1 MLITQAEFARL
12 AGVSRSAVK
21 QAINNSLITAVV
33 EQGGKTLISKNEGL
47 QQYQA
52 NSRRQR
58 KPKPAATAPAAVA
71 HETGL
76 ELLSW
81 GQAPA
86 KIDPPPAQPT
96 TAATGNTLP
105 TDEQLLA
112 LVQSLPEDQVP
123 DLIDSQRRKEH
134 YLAERAKVAALRE
147 REEVGPIREMEREA
161 FALAKSVREGMLSII
176 PRISADLAALGDPF
190 EVEQLL
196 EAEVIT
202 ALRVL
207 ADG

>member
-1 MLITQAEFARL
+1 MPLVTQSEYAKLRGCSEAAVSTARKKRIKAAEVIQAGKVLIDSEKADDLWAR
-12 AGVSRSAVK
+12 
-21 QAINNSLITAVV
+21 
-33 EQGGKTLISKNEGL
+33 
-47 QQYQA
+47 
-52 NSRRQR
+52 NSRPRR
-58 KPKPAATAPAAVA
+58 GGNLPKTPPPPRAEP
-71 HETGL
+71 
-76 ELLSW
+76 
-81 GQAPA
+81 
-86 KIDPPPAQPT
+86 PPPAS
-96 TAATGNTLP
+96 LP

-112 LVQSLPEDQVP
+112 LVQGLPEDQVP

-161 FALAKSVREGMLSII
+161 FAQAKSVREGMLSII
-176 PRISADLAALGDPF
+176 PRISADLAALSDRF

-196 EAEVIT
+196 EVEVIT

>member
-1 MLITQAEFARL
+1 VPELLKPAEFA
-12 AGVSRSAVK
+12 AIKGVSKPTVHEAMKARIAG
-21 QAINNSLITAVV
+21 AIVEVDGRRLLDRDLALELWDRNTRRNNNT
-33 EQGGKTLISKNEGL
+33 K
-47 QQYQA
+47 
-52 NSRRQR
+52 
-58 KPKPAATAPAAVA
+58 
-71 HETGL
+71 TGL
-76 ELLSW
+76 PADRKAAERKVR
-81 GQAPA
+81 QAKAEP
-86 KIDPPPAQPT
+86 PPPA
-96 TAATGNTLP
+96 TLP

-112 LVQSLPEDQVP
+112 LVQGLPEDQVP

-147 REEVGPIREMEREA
+147 REEVGSIREMEREA

-176 PRISADLAALGDPF
+176 PRISADLAALGDAF

-196 EAEVIT
+196 EAEMIT

>member
-1 MLITQAEFARL
+1 MPLVTQSEYAKLRGCSDAAVSVARKKRIKAAE
-12 AGVSRSAVK
+12 V
-21 QAINNSLITAVV
+21 I
-33 EQGGKTLISKNEGL
+33 QGGKVLIDSEKADDL
-47 QQYQA
+47 WA
-52 NSRRQR
+52 RNSRPRR
-58 KPKPAATAPAAVA
+58 GGNLPKTPPPPRAEP
-71 HETGL
+71 
-76 ELLSW
+76 
-81 GQAPA
+81 
-86 KIDPPPAQPT
+86 PPPA
-96 TAATGNTLP
+96 NLP

-112 LVQSLPEDQVP
+112 LVQGLPEDQVP

-176 PRISADLAALGDPF
+176 PRISADLAALGDAF

>member
-1 MLITQAEFARL
+1 MPLVTQSEYAKLRGCSEAAVSTARKKRIKAAE
-12 AGVSRSAVK
+12 V
-21 QAINNSLITAVV
+21 I
-33 EQGGKTLISKNEGL
+33 QGGKVLIDSEMADDL
-47 QQYQA
+47 WA
-52 NSRRQR
+52 RNSRPRR
-58 KPKPAATAPAAVA
+58 GGNLPKTPSPTRAEPP
-71 HETGL
+71 
-76 ELLSW
+76 S
-81 GQAPA
+81 PA
-86 KIDPPPAQPT
+86 K
-96 TAATGNTLP
+96 LP

-112 LVQSLPEDQVP
+112 LVQGLPEDQVP

-176 PRISADLAALGDPF
+176 PRISADLAALGDAF

>member
-1 MLITQAEFARL
+1 MPLVTQSEYAKLRGCSEAAVSTARKKRIKAAEVIQAGKVLIDSEKADDLWAR
-12 AGVSRSAVK
+12 
-21 QAINNSLITAVV
+21 
-33 EQGGKTLISKNEGL
+33 
-47 QQYQA
+47 
-52 NSRRQR
+52 NSRPRR
-58 KPKPAATAPAAVA
+58 GGNLPKTPPLAS
-71 HETGL
+71 
-76 ELLSW
+76 LS
-81 GQAPA
+81 
-86 KIDPPPAQPT
+86 
-96 TAATGNTLP
+96 

-112 LVQSLPEDQVP
+112 LVQGLPEDQVP

-176 PRISADLAALGDPF
+176 PRISADLAALGDAF

>member
-1 MLITQAEFARL
+1 MPLVTQSEYAKLRGCSEAAVSTARKKRIKAAE
-12 AGVSRSAVK
+12 V
-21 QAINNSLITAVV
+21 I
-33 EQGGKTLISKNEGL
+33 QGGKVLIDSEKADDL
-47 QQYQA
+47 WA
-52 NSRRQR
+52 RNSRPRR
-58 KPKPAATAPAAVA
+58 GGNLPKAP
-71 HETGL
+71 
-76 ELLSW
+76 
-81 GQAPA
+81 QPA
-86 KIDPPPAQPT
+86 KAKPPPPAS
-96 TAATGNTLP
+96 LP
-105 TDEQLLA
+105 TDEQLLT
-112 LVQSLPEDQVP
+112 LVQGLPEDQVP

-134 YLAERAKVAALRE
+134 YLAERAKIAALRE

-176 PRISADLAALGDPF
+176 PRISADLAALGDAF

>member
-1 MLITQAEFARL
+1 MPLVTQSEYAKLRGCSEAAVSTARKKRIKAAEVIQDGKVLID
-12 AGVSRSAVK
+12 S
-21 QAINNSLITAVV
+21 
-33 EQGGKTLISKNEGL
+33 GKADDLWTR
-47 QQYQA
+47 
-52 NSRRQR
+52 NSRPRR
-58 KPKPAATAPAAVA
+58 GGNLPKT
-71 HETGL
+71 
-76 ELLSW
+76 
-81 GQAPA
+81 
-86 KIDPPPAQPT
+86 PPPLTAEPPPT
-96 TAATGNTLP
+96 SLP

-112 LVQSLPEDQVP
+112 LVQGLPEDQVP

-176 PRISADLAALGDPF
+176 PRISADLAALGDAF

>member
-1 MLITQAEFARL
+1 MPLVTQSEYAKLRGCSEAAVSTARKKRIKAAE
-12 AGVSRSAVK
+12 V
-21 QAINNSLITAVV
+21 I
-33 EQGGKTLISKNEGL
+33 QGGKVLIDSEKADDL
-47 QQYQA
+47 WA
-52 NSRRQR
+52 RNSRPRR
-58 KPKPAATAPAAVA
+58 GGNLPKVP
-71 HETGL
+71 
-76 ELLSW
+76 
-81 GQAPA
+81 QPA
-86 KIDPPPAQPT
+86 KAKPPPPAS
-96 TAATGNTLP
+96 LP

-112 LVQSLPEDQVP
+112 LVQGLPEDQVP

-176 PRISADLAALGDPF
+176 PRISADLAALGDAF

>member
-1 MLITQAEFARL
+1 MPLVTQAEYAKLRGCSEAAVSIARKKRIKAAEVIQ
-12 AGVSRSAVK
+12 AGK
-21 QAINNSLITAVV
+21 LLIDSDKADD
-33 EQGGKTLISKNEGL
+33 LW
-47 QQYQA
+47 A
-52 NSRRQR
+52 RNSRPRRGGNMPKSAQDA
-58 KPKPAATAPAAVA
+58 KPKP
-71 HETGL
+71 
-76 ELLSW
+76 
-81 GQAPA
+81 
-86 KIDPPPAQPT
+86 PPAS
-96 TAATGNTLP
+96 LP

-112 LVQSLPEDQVP
+112 LVQGLPEDQVP

-147 REEVGPIREMEREA
+147 REEVGSISQMEREA

-176 PRISADLAALGDPF
+176 PRISADLAALGDAF

>member
-1 MLITQAEFARL
+1 MPLVTQSEYAKLRGCSEAAVSTARKKRIKAAE
-12 AGVSRSAVK
+12 V
-21 QAINNSLITAVV
+21 I
-33 EQGGKTLISKNEGL
+33 QGGKVLIDSEKADDL
-47 QQYQA
+47 WA
-52 NSRRQR
+52 RNSRPRR
-58 KPKPAATAPAAVA
+58 GGNLPKATQPTKAEP
-71 HETGL
+71 
-76 ELLSW
+76 
-81 GQAPA
+81 
-86 KIDPPPAQPT
+86 PPPAS
-96 TAATGNTLP
+96 LP

-112 LVQSLPEDQVP
+112 LVQGLPEDQVP

>member
-1 MLITQAEFARL
+1 MPLVTQSEYAKLRGCSEAAVSTARKKRIKAAEVIQSGKVLIDSEKADDLWAR
-12 AGVSRSAVK
+12 
-21 QAINNSLITAVV
+21 
-33 EQGGKTLISKNEGL
+33 
-47 QQYQA
+47 
-52 NSRRQR
+52 NSRPRR
-58 KPKPAATAPAAVA
+58 GGNLPKSP
-71 HETGL
+71 
-76 ELLSW
+76 
-81 GQAPA
+81 QPA
-86 KIDPPPAQPT
+86 KAEPPPPAS
-96 TAATGNTLP
+96 LP

-112 LVQSLPEDQVP
+112 LVQGLPEDQVP

-176 PRISADLAALGDPF
+176 PRISADLAALGDAF

>member
-1 MLITQAEFARL
+1 MPLVTQSEYAKLRGCSDAAVSAARKKRIKAAE
-12 AGVSRSAVK
+12 V
-21 QAINNSLITAVV
+21 I
-33 EQGGKTLISKNEGL
+33 QGGKVLIDSEKADDL
-47 QQYQA
+47 WA
-52 NSRRQR
+52 RNSRPRR
-58 KPKPAATAPAAVA
+58 GGNLPKTPSPPRAEP
-71 HETGL
+71 
-76 ELLSW
+76 
-81 GQAPA
+81 
-86 KIDPPPAQPT
+86 PPPAS
-96 TAATGNTLP
+96 LP

-112 LVQSLPEDQVP
+112 LVQGLPEDQVP

-176 PRISADLAALGDPF
+176 PRISADLAALGDAF

>member
-1 MLITQAEFARL
+1 MPLVTQSEYAKLRGCSDAAVSVARKKRIKAAE
-12 AGVSRSAVK
+12 V
-21 QAINNSLITAVV
+21 I
-33 EQGGKTLISKNEGL
+33 QGGKVLIDSERADDL
-47 QQYQA
+47 WA
-52 NSRRQR
+52 RNSRPRR
-58 KPKPAATAPAAVA
+58 GGNPPKSPPRA
-71 HETGL
+71 
-76 ELLSW
+76 
-81 GQAPA
+81 Q
-86 KIDPPPAQPT
+86 PPPA
-96 TAATGNTLP
+96 TLP

-112 LVQSLPEDQVP
+112 LVRGLPEDQVP

-176 PRISADLAALGDPF
+176 PRISADLAALGDAF

>member
-1 MLITQAEFARL
+1 MPLVTQSEYAKLRGCSEAAVSTARKKRIKAAEVIQAGKVLIDSEKADDLWARNSRPRRGGNPPKTPSPPRSEPPRL
-12 AGVSRSAVK
+12 AS
-21 QAINNSLITAVV
+21 
-33 EQGGKTLISKNEGL
+33 
-47 QQYQA
+47 
-52 NSRRQR
+52 
-58 KPKPAATAPAAVA
+58 
-71 HETGL
+71 
-76 ELLSW
+76 
-81 GQAPA
+81 
-86 KIDPPPAQPT
+86 
-96 TAATGNTLP
+96 LP

-112 LVQSLPEDQVP
+112 LVQGLPEDQVP

-147 REEVGPIREMEREA
+147 REEVGSIREKEREA

-176 PRISADLAALGDPF
+176 PRISADLAALGDAF

>member
-1 MLITQAEFARL
+1 MPLVTQSEYAKLRGCSEAAVSTARKKRIKAAE
-12 AGVSRSAVK
+12 V
-21 QAINNSLITAVV
+21 I
-33 EQGGKTLISKNEGL
+33 QGGKLLIDSEMADDL
-47 QQYQA
+47 WA
-52 NSRRQR
+52 RNSRPRR
-58 KPKPAATAPAAVA
+58 GGNLPKDP
-71 HETGL
+71 H
-76 ELLSW
+76 
-81 GQAPA
+81 PA
-86 KIDPPPAQPT
+86 KVKPPPPAS
-96 TAATGNTLP
+96 LP
-105 TDEQLLA
+105 TDAQLLA
-112 LVQSLPEDQVP
+112 LVQGLPEDQVP

-161 FALAKSVREGMLSII
+161 FALAKSVREVMLSII
-176 PRISADLAALGDPF
+176 PRISADLAALGDRF